1 MKKIIIIII
10 LISFTQIQLKA
21 ESIKDLEIEGISI
34 GDSLLDFYSKSEIL
48 NFPKTTYDRGVFN
61 VLYSKSNGIYEE
73 LGFHVKIND
82 KKYIIHSIKGIKKFE
97 NRFQRCMRFKEEV
110 IKEISTIL
118 PDANFDH
125 DTVGYQDKKMKN
137 SKAHVS
143 EYFFP
148 SEKGVVRLW
157 CTQYDKNTRFT
168 DEGSVSIG
176 SEDYVKFFRK

>member
-1 MKKIIIIII
+1 MKKIIIII

-48 NFPKTTYDRGVFN
+48 NFPKTTYDKGVFN
-61 VLYSKSNGIYEE
+61 VLFSKSNGIYEK

-110 IKEISTIL
+110 VKEISTIL
-118 PDANFDH
+118 NDAHFIDYVA
-125 DTVGYQDKKMKN
+125 DYQDKDMGN

-143 EYFFP
+143 KYAFP
-148 SEKGVVRLW
+148 SQKGMVRVW
-157 CTQYDKNTRFT
+157 CTQYDKKTGFNDT
-168 DEGSVSIG
+168 GAVSIA
-176 SEDYVKFFRK
+176 SEDYIKFMRE